1 MSEQTPLLYERVILV
16 TRPADRNAALK
27 RRLEGLGAR
36 VDARPTIDLD
46 FPRDPAPARE
56 ALLGLG
62 RYDWVV
68 FTSPGGVRYFEALG
82 RRVLGR
88 APRPKRGVAAIGP
101 ATERALREVGLE
113 PTVVATQNSAEG
125 LVEALGRRVEREQ
138 RVLIV
143 RPEEAREVLP
153 EALRRAGARVDT
165 VPFYRNVAARGVV
178 EIAADVRREV
188 YDVVIFTSPSTALRL
203 LEGAAAAEVEI
214 VSALGRAKIVAIGE
228 VTSRALSDLGLPVGA
243 VAAVPT
249 DEGIVEAVCSLF
261 QKQPG

>member
-1 MSEQTPLLYERVILV
+1 MSEIPLLYERVILV

-46 FPRDPAPARE
+46 FPTDAAPARE
-56 ALLGLG
+56 ALLGLE
-62 RYDWVV
+62 RYDWLV

-88 APRPKRGVAAIGP
+88 APRPRCSVAAIGP
-101 ATERALREVGLE
+101 ATEHALREVGLE
-113 PTVVATQNSAEG
+113 PTVVAALNSAEG

-153 EALRRAGARVDT
+153 GALRRAGARVDA
-165 VPFYRNVAARGVV
+165 VPFYRNVAAREVV

-203 LEGAAAAEVEI
+203 FEGAAAAEVEI
-214 VSALGRAKIVAIGE
+214 QSSLARAKLVAIGE
-228 VTSRALSDLGLPVGA
+228 VTSRALAELGLSVGA
-243 VAAVPT
+243 VAASPN
-249 DEGIVEAVCSLF
+249 DEGIVNAVCSLF
-261 QKQPG
+261 RQRTG